1 MSKLYRTT
9 LFFYLTRSYAMFMF
23 RRFYGDFIVVGK
35 ENIPLNSPV
44 IFAPNHINALM
55 DALAVHYI
63 SPRNQALIFLARADM
78 FKNKMAAK
86 FLRFTKIMPA
96 FRMRDGIENLGNNAD
111 VFNQCIEILHNNQA
125 IGIMPEGNQEIER
138 KLRPLVKGIF
148 RIAFAA
154 QQKYGDKS
162 GVKIVPVGID
172 YGDLIKAQKHIVIN
186 IGKPI
191 EVADYIKLYA
201 DNPAKAT
208 NEIKDRLRDDL
219 CNLTLNLA
227 TDNHYEC
234 FETVVETLEQSTLEK
249 LKLTKNTLNEFIAR
263 QYIANRLVDIEKNQ
277 PEKMIQIDSL
287 SLILSRNLKQLKIKS
302 WFLCQKDPDL
312 LKLTLESI
320 LILISFPFFLV
331 GLILNLAPFF
341 SPVLIRKY
349 IFKAQ
354 YIGFFSSL
362 HFGLSLIT
370 FPLFYLA
377 QTLLFLIF
385 VSNIWWAV
393 LLFLLA
399 QYPIGK
405 LALSCYSKAIK
416 FKAKIHFLK
425 IKKHRSTELTNA
437 QEIYARIENL
447 VFLD

>member
-1 MSKLYRTT
+1 
-9 LFFYLTRSYAMFMF
+9 MFMF
-23 RRFYGDFIVVGK
+23 RKFHGDFIVVGK
-35 ENIPLNSPV
+35 ENIPSNSPV

-63 SPRNQALIFLARADM
+63 APRSQVLIFLARADM
-78 FKNKMAAK
+78 FKNKLAAK
-86 FLRFTKIMPA
+86 FLRFAKIMPA
-96 FRMRDGIENLGNNAD
+96 FRIRDGFENLGNNAD
-111 VFNQCIEILHNNQA
+111 VFNQCIEILHSNQA

-154 QQKYGDKS
+154 QQKYWENA

-172 YGDLIKAQKHIVIN
+172 YGDLVKSQKHIIIN

-234 FETVVETLEQSTLEK
+234 FETVVETFQQSALEK

-263 QYIANRLVDIEKNQ
+263 QYIANRLIEIEKNQ
-277 PEKMIQIDSL
+277 HDKMIQIDSL
-287 SLILSRNLKQLKIKS
+287 SLRLSGNLKQLKIMS
-302 WFLCQKDPDL
+302 EFLFQKDFNL

-320 LILISFPFFLV
+320 FMLISFPLFLA
-331 GLILNLAPFF
+331 GLILNFAPFF

-377 QTLLFLIF
+377 QTFLFMIF
-385 VSNIWWAV
+385 VSNLWWAV

-399 QYPIGK
+399 QYPLGK
-405 LALSCYSKAIK
+405 LALSCYSRAIK
-416 FKAKIHFLK
+416 FKAKIHFKK
-425 IKKHRSTELTNA
+425 IKKHRSNELTNA
-437 QEIYARIENL
+437 QEIYATIENL
-447 VFLD
+447 VFPD